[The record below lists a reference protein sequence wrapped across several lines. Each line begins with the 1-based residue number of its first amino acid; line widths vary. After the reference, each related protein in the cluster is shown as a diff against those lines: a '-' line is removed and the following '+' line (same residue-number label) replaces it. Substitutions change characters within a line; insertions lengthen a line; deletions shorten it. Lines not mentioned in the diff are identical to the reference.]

1 MKRFLGILTVVVV
14 LGAALE
20 SARAQGIVTLTE
32 DRAVFPA
39 SALTQS
45 NNGQVFLTGEAPQ
58 PDPAY
63 LEPTPEPADGPWT
76 IWQPRFLEEHR
87 IKTGGWIQ
95 QGITFNAWNPQ
106 DRFNGPVTTNDR
118 HSEYMLNQF
127 WLFFDRPTQTD
138 GEGFDWGGRVDVVY
152 GEDWRYGQN
161 VGLEDRINSPN
172 NFYGL
177 VLPQF
182 YLEVAYNDL
191 TVKMGHFAT
200 FTSLELI
207 PAPANFFYSRSYL
220 MAGYLDP
227 LLVTGLQ
234 ADYKLNNGWTLVGGF
249 NRGWMLFENPF
260 GDTLNFLGGLRWASE
275 DKRTSV
281 STMVSTGPTMTFTG
295 YRDVTSVFFVVSH
308 QFTDRFWSGTQITV
322 GGEPGGSAITPGDN
336 DAWYGFEEMFTY
348 KLNPKWSTGLRYEW
362 VQNNE
367 GSRVAGIG
375 NIIGSNRGWTGKPG
389 YAGSFSEL
397 SLGLNYRPHPNFN
410 LRPEVRWDWYNGPVN
425 PNDPTYPLPFG
436 DGQHSSQ
443 FTTGLDLLVTY

>member
-1 MKRFLGILTVVVV
+1 MTRVFSILA
-14 LGAALE
+14 LAALLATAIE
-20 SARAQGIVTLTE
+20 SANGQSLVRLTD
-32 DRAVFPA
+32 DRAVVPA
-39 SALTQS
+39 SASVRS
-45 NNGQVFLTGEAPQ
+45 NQAQVFLTGETPQ
-58 PDPAY
+58 PDAAY
-63 LEPTPEPADGPWT
+63 VESAPVPSDTPWS

-87 IKTGGWIQ
+87 TKMGGWIQ

-106 DRFNGPVTTNDR
+106 DRFNGPITTNDR
-118 HSEYMLNQF
+118 HSEYMLNQL

-138 GEGFDWGGRVDVVY
+138 GEGFDWGGRVDLVY
-152 GEDWRYGQN
+152 GEDWRYGMN
-161 VGLEDRINSPN
+161 VGLEDQINSPN

-182 YLEVAYNDL
+182 YLELAYNNL

-207 PAPANFFYSRSYL
+207 PAPLNFFYSRSYL
-220 MAGYLDP
+220 MAGYYDP

-260 GDTLNFLGGLRWASE
+260 GDNLNFLGGLKWASE
-275 DKRTSV
+275 DKRTSI
-281 STMVSTGPTMTFTG
+281 STMVTTGPTMTFTG

-308 QFTDRFWSGTQITV
+308 QFSDRFWSGTQITV
-322 GGEPGGSAITPGDN
+322 GAEPGGSAITPGDN
-336 DAWYGFEEMFTY
+336 DAWYGFEQMFTY
-348 KLNPKWSTGLRYEW
+348 KLNSKWSTGVRYEW

-367 GSRVAGIG
+367 GSRIAGIG
-375 NIIGSNRGWTGKPG
+375 NILGSNRGWAGLPG

-410 LRPEVRWDWYNGPVN
+410 LRPEIRWDWFDGPAN
-425 PNDPTYPLPFG
+425 PNDANYPLPFG
-436 DGQHSSQ
+436 DGQRRSQ
-443 FTTGLDLLVTY
+443 FTTGLDLLVTF